1 MEDWPST
8 VDEAV
13 DRLIAR
19 LSLKDKATIAR
30 TRESHLVGLNLNM
43 IMGFLIGEEFGLW
56 EGNKQ
61 LMRSCC
67 SETGKPELVAGEAG
81 AIIIKKMWKILK
93 KEYELKLVK

>member
-30 TRESHLVGLNLNM
+30 MRESDLVALNM
-43 IMGFLIGEEFGLW
+43 IMDFLIGEEFGLW

-67 SETGKPELVAGEAG
+67 SETGKPELDAGEAG

>member
-1 MEDWPST
+1 MEDWPAT

-30 TRESHLVGLNLNM
+30 MRESDLVGLNM
-43 IMGFLIGEEFGLW
+43 ILGFLIGEEFGLW

-67 SETGKPELVAGEAG
+67 SEAGKPELDAGEAG
-81 AIIIKKMWKILK
+81 AIIIKKMWKKLK
-93 KEYELKLVK
+93 KEYELKLLK